1 MFGVFIFTNKFR
13 EIQKMIITKFTL
25 LLFLTTLLL
34 INQIV
39 IILEQEKLKNK
50 ATTILKIIYKKP
62 LSKREMQYVRKF
74 RL

>member
-74 RL
+74 R

>member
-1 MFGVFIFTNKFR
+1 
-13 EIQKMIITKFTL
+13 MIITKATL

-74 RL
+74 R

>member
-50 ATTILKIIYKKP
+50 ATTILKIIYKKS

>member
-1 MFGVFIFTNKFR
+1 MLKNEFKG
-13 EIQKMIITKFTL
+13 EIRMLIKNEIL
-25 LLFLTTLLL
+25 LLFLITILF

-74 RL
+74 R